1 MITNKLSQKETAMK
15 IKSVLYL
22 SLIWLASFNNSF
34 SDEFYSNLTQRNIH
48 TPYYIVLDVKFT
60 DSCFKY
66 VIPSLTLYSA
76 FKLDDDIINNN
87 SIDMPK
93 RFTQWDSIIVEKLKN
108 RDTLKFNF
116 PASKFIHSYK
126 YEYDKKSRYKE
137 LTDSIAEFGKEYF
150 LDYFFETEE
159 FSGSPFY
166 SGKFKYEHL
175 KGLKYKESNQFL
187 LSVIYQLYHFKLY
200 AYIQSYSGNLCYCLE
215 PLPDPT
221 NRVR

>member
-1 MITNKLSQKETAMK
+1 MK

-22 SLIWLASFNNSF
+22 SLIWFASYNHSF
-34 SDEFYSNLTQRNIH
+34 SNDFYSNLTRRSIH
-48 TPYYIVLDVKFT
+48 NPYYIVLDVKFS
-60 DSCFKY
+60 DSCFTY

-76 FKLDDDIINNN
+76 FKLADED
-87 SIDMPK
+87 SIATYSIEMK
-93 RFTQWDSIIVEKLKN
+93 TKTSQWDSIIVNKLRKN
-108 RDTLKFNF
+108 ATLMFNF

-221 NRVR
+221 NRVREFKYNKN